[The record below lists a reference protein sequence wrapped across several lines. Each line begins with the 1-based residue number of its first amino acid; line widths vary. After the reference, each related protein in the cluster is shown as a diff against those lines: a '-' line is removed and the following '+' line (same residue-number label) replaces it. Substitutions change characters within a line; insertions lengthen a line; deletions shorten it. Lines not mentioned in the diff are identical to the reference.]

1 MARELKTILYVEDEA
16 DIQAVARLALESVG
30 GFSVTICGS
39 GAEAVERAPE
49 VRPDLI
55 LLDVMMPG
63 MDGVDT
69 LRALRDI
76 PETAA
81 TPVIFMTAKAQQAE
95 IRNFRELGAL
105 DVIAKPFDP
114 MALSDRIREIYEA
127 ADPG

>member
-1 MARELKTILYVEDEA
+1 MKQELKNILYVEDEA
-16 DIQAVARLALESVG
+16 DIQAVARLALEAVG

-39 GAEAVERAPE
+39 GAEALERAPD

-69 LRALRDI
+69 LRALRDL
-76 PETAA
+76 PETAT
-81 TPVIFMTAKAQQAE
+81 TPVIFMTAKAQQSE

-105 DVIAKPFDP
+105 DVIPKPFDP
-114 MALSDRIREIYEA
+114 MALSDQIRKIFRA
-127 ADPG
+127 ANHG

>member
-16 DIQAVARLALESVG
+16 DIQAVARLALESIG

-105 DVIAKPFDP
+105 DVIAQPFDP

>member
-1 MARELKTILYVEDEA
+1 MARELRSILYVEDEA
-16 DIQAVARLALESVG
+16 DIQAVARLALEAVG
-30 GFSVTICGS
+30 GFSVTICSS
-39 GAEAVERAPE
+39 GTEAVERAPE

-69 LRALRDI
+69 LRALRDV
-76 PETAA
+76 PATAA

-95 IRNFRELGAL
+95 IRNYRELGAL

-114 MALSDRIREIYEA
+114 MALSDQIREIYEA
-127 ADPG
+127 TEPG

>member
-1 MARELKTILYVEDEA
+1 
-16 DIQAVARLALESVG
+16 
-30 GFSVTICGS
+30 
-39 GAEAVERAPE
+39 
-49 VRPDLI
+49 
-55 LLDVMMPG
+55 MMPG

-69 LRALRDI
+69 LRALRDV

-114 MALSDRIREIYEA
+114 MTLSDRIREIYEA